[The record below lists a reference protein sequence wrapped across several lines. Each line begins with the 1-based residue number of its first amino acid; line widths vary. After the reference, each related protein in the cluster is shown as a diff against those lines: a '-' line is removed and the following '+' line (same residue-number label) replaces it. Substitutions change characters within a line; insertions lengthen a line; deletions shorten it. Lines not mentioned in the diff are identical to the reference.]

1 MTVKTTFDIPEPL
14 VRDIK
19 RIARERGVT
28 ARAIVQQALM
38 RVVDEERSAPAFR
51 LPDAAVE
58 GWTALTPE
66 AREVVSRSDGL
77 HELVLSSYGDR

>member
-28 ARAIVQQALM
+28 ARSIVQQALM
-38 RVVDEERSAPAFR
+38 RVVDEERSAPAFK
-51 LPDAAVE
+51 LTEAAVQ
-58 GWTALTPE
+58 GWCELESE
-66 AREVVSRSDGL
+66 ARQVASRPGGL
-77 HELVLSSYGDR
+77 HEIVLSSYSDR